1 MAQST
6 AVFSPLT
13 IKAALVLGIV
23 LIGGIWLFAGYYFT
37 GRMAELEQR
46 STAIH
51 VRYTRAQDLLTEVR
65 GHVLMGSVYVRD
77 ALLDPN
83 PASAPGYRKQLEGSY
98 RAADDALRQYEP
110 VVDTAAG
117 HERIAQLHHEIADF
131 RLTLIEVLETES
143 RDWPAEARTLLRRRI
158 MPKREGVMRI
168 SEQIQGLNRSAFV
181 QQQNDI
187 AAVYRLTQRRVWQS
201 FGLAVAASFA
211 IALLAMIYAGRLEAR
226 LRRQR
231 LKDVDTARDLQRLSS
246 QLLTAQEEER
256 RCIARELHDEVGQVL
271 TAIKVELSI
280 AQRAVEAAGAPPNL
294 LQDARTITDGAL
306 TMVRDLSHLLHPA
319 LLDDLGLAA
328 AVASYTK
335 GFARRHD
342 LPVELIQEGMDD
354 RLSNDVESAAFRIV
368 QEALTNVARH
378 AQAKSCRV
386 YLQRRTNTLRVTIED
401 DGIGFDPA
409 TADRPM
415 ATRGLGLISIRERV
429 AHLRGTLRLETAP
442 GQGVRLTVEL
452 PARPRAGSIEDGS
465 GSDRPWTS
473 PATTVLEVLRG

>member
-1 MAQST
+1 
-6 AVFSPLT
+6 
-13 IKAALVLGIV
+13 
-23 LIGGIWLFAGYYFT
+23 
-37 GRMAELEQR
+37 MAELERR
-46 STAIH
+46 SSDIH

-98 RAADDALRQYEP
+98 RAAGDALRQYEP
-110 VVDTAAG
+110 VIDTTAG

-131 RLTLIEVLETES
+131 RLTLIEVLATES

-158 MPKREGVMRI
+158 MLKREGVMRI

-306 TMVRDLSHLLHPA
+306 TTVRDLSHLLHPA
-319 LLDDLGLAA
+319 LLDDL
-328 AVASYTK
+328 
-335 GFARRHD
+335 
-342 LPVELIQEGMDD
+342 
-354 RLSNDVESAAFRIV
+354 
-368 QEALTNVARH
+368 
-378 AQAKSCRV
+378 
-386 YLQRRTNTLRVTIED
+386 
-401 DGIGFDPA
+401 
-409 TADRPM
+409 
-415 ATRGLGLISIRERV
+415 
-429 AHLRGTLRLETAP
+429 
-442 GQGVRLTVEL
+442 
-452 PARPRAGSIEDGS
+452 
-465 GSDRPWTS
+465 
-473 PATTVLEVLRG
+473 